1 MPLGQERANDSQI
14 NDEEIR
20 KNIVEGI
27 IVEENQN
34 CIVKSQN
41 EDINECQ
48 INIEEHRREVDE
60 VTEDVIGK
68 N

>member
-1 MPLGQERANDSQI
+1 M
-14 NDEEIR
+14 
-20 KNIVEGI
+20 
-27 IVEENQN
+27 EENQN